1 MISKHVKIPKDLH
14 ARPATLLIQKVQ
26 EFPDTKVWLV
36 NNGKKIQTNSLIGIL
51 SMGLK
56 KDDEII
62 MEVEGEEETA
72 EILKDFI
79 EKGMETGQ

>member
-1 MISKHVKIPKDLH
+1 MIVSKNVKIPKDLH
-14 ARPATLLIQKVQ
+14 ARPATLLIQKIQ
-26 EFPDTKVWLV
+26 EFPGTKVWLV

-62 MEVEGEEETA
+62 MEVEGEEEVA
-72 EILKDFI
+72 EIVKDFI
-79 EKGMETGQ
+79 EKEMEIG